1 MVQMQGVR
9 CLRFRMFIQNLGL
22 SFTFAVFHAD
32 VLADESRITLCVL
45 RACLLSSSL
54 NCTLKLRQPHSTAV
68 TFPFAPVGGIALGC
82 WHGVCR

>member
-45 RACLLSSSL
+45 RACLLSSSP
-54 NCTLKLRQPHSTAV
+54 NCTLKLRHSSDI
-68 TFPFAPVGGIALGC
+68 PLRSSR
-82 WHGVCR
+82 WHSARVLAR